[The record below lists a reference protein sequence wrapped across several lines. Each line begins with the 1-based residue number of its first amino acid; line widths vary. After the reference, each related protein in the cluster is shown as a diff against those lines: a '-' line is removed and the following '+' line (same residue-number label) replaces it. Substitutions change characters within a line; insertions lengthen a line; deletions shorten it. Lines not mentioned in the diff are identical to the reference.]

1 MSNNVDTMK
10 LFLTT
15 FVMYTPALLV
25 SVVAVIVSL
34 AKWRQSPSGSLW
46 ALMGF
51 GLLLLMCIVMPIGH
65 TAIQYWAF
73 HSEGHQTG
81 RMWAF
86 SIFAIIGSVLHALVY
101 ILLLVA
107 VFAGRSK
114 PTEVAPSSLNRF
126 S

>member
-1 MSNNVDTMK
+1 MSSNVDMMK

-15 FVMYTPALLV
+15 FVMYIPGLLV
-25 SVVAVIVSL
+25 SVVAIIVSL
-34 AKWRQSPSGSLW
+34 AKWRQSPSASLW

-73 HSEGHQTG
+73 HSEGTQTG

-86 SIFAIIGSVLHALVY
+86 SLFAVIGSVLHAVVY
-101 ILLLVA
+101 GLLLVA

-114 PTEVAPSSLNRF
+114 PNEATPYSLNRF
-126 S
+126 

>member
-1 MSNNVDTMK
+1 MSSNVDMMK

-15 FVMYTPALLV
+15 FVMYIPGLLV
-25 SVVAVIVSL
+25 SVVAIIVSL

-65 TAIQYWAF
+65 AAIQYWAF
-73 HSEGHQTG
+73 HSEGTQTG

-86 SIFAIIGSVLHALVY
+86 SLFAVIGSVLHAVIY
-101 ILLLVA
+101 GLLLVA

-114 PTEVAPSSLNRF
+114 PTEATPTSLNRF
-126 S
+126 

>member
-1 MSNNVDTMK
+1 MSSNVDMMK

-15 FVMYTPALLV
+15 FVMYIPGLLV
-25 SVVAVIVSL
+25 SVVAIIVSL
-34 AKWRQSPSGSLW
+34 AKWRQSPSASLW

-73 HSEGHQTG
+73 HSEGTQTG

-86 SIFAIIGSVLHALVY
+86 SLFAVIGSVLHAVVY
-101 ILLLVA
+101 GLLLVA

-114 PTEVAPSSLNRF
+114 PTEATQPSLNHF
-126 S
+126 